1 VTLTAATDSTGY
13 VSEAGRCQLTD
24 DAIAKIDAAQA
35 ELKAGNIVPAANFNG
50 VTPETF
56 TW

>member
-1 VTLTAATDSTGY
+1 MTLTAATDSTGY
-13 VSEAGRCQLTD
+13 VSESGRCQLSAE
-24 DAIAKIDAAQA
+24 AIEKIDAAQA
-35 ELKAGNIVPAANFNG
+35 ELKAGKIVPAANFNG